1 MNPPRS
7 VVELL
12 QELVRIPSVN
22 PSGDPGTSAGNTGEK
37 AIAEYIARFLE
48 RCGAEAT
55 LVEVLPGR
63 PNVIGQFPSNRSG
76 KPGLVFAPHTDTVS
90 VAGMTVEPFGGEI
103 SDGRVFGRGSCDT
116 KGPMAAQ
123 LWALW
128 ENRDLIP
135 SLGYEIWFSGLMDEE
150 AGQAG
155 AAAAAHSLPV
165 AFAVVAEPTS
175 MDIVHTHKGT
185 LWLEILAHG
194 KASHS
199 SKPQAGR
206 NAIYTMSRAIRFIEE
221 EIGPELSAMPDLT
234 LGSPTVSA
242 GLIRGGSKINVVPDH
257 CSLEVDI
264 RTVPGMDHYGTK
276 LVERFKA
283 LSPDLD
289 VRIIKQ
295 TAPLYTDPAH
305 LIIGA
310 LQNTGAALI
319 GAPWFCDAA
328 IFANAGIPSIA
339 IGPGSIDQAHT
350 ANEFIEIAA
359 LEEGA
364 ERFSKFLR
372 AL

>member
-1 MNPPRS
+1 MNPPQS

-22 PSGDPGTSAGNTGEK
+22 PSGDPGTAADNTGER
-37 AIAEYIARFLE
+37 AIAEYLALFLE
-48 RCGAEAT
+48 RCGAETT
-55 LVEVLPGR
+55 LVDVLPGR
-63 PNVIGQFPSNRSG
+63 PNVIGRFPSAASG

-90 VAGMTVEPFGGEI
+90 VAGMSIEPFGGRI
-103 SDGRVFGRGSCDT
+103 SGERVFGRGSSDT

-135 SLGYEIWFSGLMDEE
+135 SLGHEIWFAGLMDEE

-155 AAAAAHSLPV
+155 AAAAAGSLPV
-165 AFAVVAEPTS
+165 EFAVVAEPTG
-175 MDIVHTHKGT
+175 MDVVHTHKGT
-185 LWLEILAHG
+185 LWLEILARG

-199 SKPQAGR
+199 SQPQAGR

-221 EIGPELSAMPDLT
+221 IIGPELAAMPDPV
-234 LGSPTVSA
+234 LGSPTISA
-242 GLIRGGSKINVVPDH
+242 GLIRGGSKINVVPDR

-264 RTVPGMDHYGTK
+264 RTIPGMDVYAAK
-276 LVERFKA
+276 LADRFRE

-295 TAPLYTDPAH
+295 TDPLYTDPAH
-305 LIIGA
+305 PVV
-310 LQNTGAALI
+310 AALNKTGSVLV

-339 IGPGSIDQAHT
+339 IGPGSINQAHT
-350 ANEFIEIAA
+350 ANEYIEIAA

-364 ERFSKFLR
+364 ARFSKFLR

>member
-12 QELVRIPSVN
+12 QDLVRIPSVN
-22 PSGDPGTSAGNTGEK
+22 PSGDPATAAENTGEK
-37 AIAEYIARFLE
+37 AIAEYVGRFLE
-48 RCGAEAT
+48 YCGAEAT
-55 LVEVLPGR
+55 LVDVLPGR
-63 PNVIGQFPSNRSG
+63 PNVIGRFPSNGSG

-90 VAGMTVEPFGGEI
+90 VAGMTVQPFGAEI
-103 SDGRVFGRGSCDT
+103 SNGRLFGRGASDT

-128 ENRDLIP
+128 ENRRLIP
-135 SLGYEIWFSGLMDEE
+135 SLGHEIWFAGLMDEE

-155 AAAAAHSLPV
+155 AAAAAKSLPV
-165 AFAVVAEPTS
+165 AFAVVAEPTR

-185 LWLEILAHG
+185 CWLEILARG

-199 SKPQAGR
+199 SQPQAGR
-206 NAIYTMSRAIRFIEE
+206 NAIYTMSHAVRFIEE
-221 EIGPELSAMPDLT
+221 KIVPELAAMPHKV
-234 LGSPTVSA
+234 LGSPTISA
-242 GLIRGGSKINVVPDH
+242 GLIRGGSKINVVPDR

-264 RTVPGMDHYGTK
+264 RTVPGMDVYAAR
-276 LVERFKA
+276 LVERFKE

-289 VRIIKQ
+289 VRVIKQ
-295 TAPLYTDPAH
+295 TAPLYTDPLHSIVA
-305 LIIGA
+305 A
-310 LQNTGAALI
+310 LEKTGAARV

-328 IFANAGIPSIA
+328 IFASAGIPAIA

-359 LEEGA
+359 LEDGVA
-364 ERFSKFLR
+364 KFSAFLR
-372 AL
+372 EL